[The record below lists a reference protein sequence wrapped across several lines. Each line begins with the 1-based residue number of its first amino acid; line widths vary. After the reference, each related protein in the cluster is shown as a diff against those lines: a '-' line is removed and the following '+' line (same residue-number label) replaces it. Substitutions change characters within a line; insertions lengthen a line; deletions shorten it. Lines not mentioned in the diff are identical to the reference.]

1 MRNLSEIYKKVTAGT
16 GTVAELV
23 SLVAQVR
30 RLTRGGHILSHRPC
44 PHGLCRILRSIF
56 LASWPFFWYYCKYDK
71 KAKET
76 ETKQMRDIPKFDSR
90 EIGQNLRS
98 LMKQHDMTVKDLQKI
113 LGLSCPQTI
122 YHWLNGDSVPTIDN
136 LYNLS
141 HHFDICINELL
152 MGHCP
157 KV

>member
-1 MRNLSEIYKKVTAGT
+1 
-16 GTVAELV
+16 
-23 SLVAQVR
+23 
-30 RLTRGGHILSHRPC
+30 
-44 PHGLCRILRSIF
+44 
-56 LASWPFFWYYCKYDK
+56 
-71 KAKET
+71 
-76 ETKQMRDIPKFDSR
+76 MRDIPKFASR

>member
-1 MRNLSEIYKKVTAGT
+1 MVHLSFCISLFFCACLPFYLLYRFSTLRQDADLSKVQT
-16 GTVAELV
+16 
-23 SLVAQVR
+23 
-30 RLTRGGHILSHRPC
+30 
-44 PHGLCRILRSIF
+44 CRILRSIF
-56 LASWPFFWYYCKYDK
+56 LAFCPFFWYYCKYDK

>member
-1 MRNLSEIYKKVTAGT
+1 MPASPFIYYIAF
-16 GTVAELV
+16 
-23 SLVAQVR
+23 
-30 RLTRGGHILSHRPC
+30 
-44 PHGLCRILRSIF
+44 PHYGKMQIFRKYSLCRILRSIF
-56 LASWPFFWYYCKYDK
+56 LAFWPFFWYYCKYDK

>member
-1 MRNLSEIYKKVTAGT
+1 
-16 GTVAELV
+16 
-23 SLVAQVR
+23 
-30 RLTRGGHILSHRPC
+30 
-44 PHGLCRILRSIF
+44 
-56 LASWPFFWYYCKYDK
+56 
-71 KAKET
+71 
-76 ETKQMRDIPKFDSR
+76 MRDIPKFDSR

-141 HHFDICINELL
+141 HHLIFALMNCLWDTARKFDFFVANQ
-152 MGHCP
+152 
-157 KV
+157 